1 MTSADTRT
9 SPRKLVRAAIVRA
22 GVPLLTMGGIGLA
35 LPSQDEVAD
44 GRSTLAVGVIVAAV
58 AGASVLYEIDAWPL
72 SRRTA
77 AHVGAMVATVLPAL
91 AASGW
96 FDVASPRGIAAMLA
110 AFFATGL
117 ILWATVY
124 GAITLLNRRR
134 GRGDAP

>member
-72 SRRTA
+72 SR
-77 AHVGAMVATVLPAL
+77 
-91 AASGW
+91 
-96 FDVASPRGIAAMLA
+96 
-110 AFFATGL
+110 
-117 ILWATVY
+117 
-124 GAITLLNRRR
+124 
-134 GRGDAP
+134 GDAP